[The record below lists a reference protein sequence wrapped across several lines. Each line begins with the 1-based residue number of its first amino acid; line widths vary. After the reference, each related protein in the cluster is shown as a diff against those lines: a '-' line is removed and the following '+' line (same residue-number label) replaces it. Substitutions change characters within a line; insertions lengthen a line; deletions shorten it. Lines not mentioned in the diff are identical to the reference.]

1 MLPEPGQAQVWPKHG
16 AVHRDSKRFALQASQ
31 SEADCHSSLGLLHSR
46 MLALCRGERVQLR
59 AAGVGDLGLAA
70 IAHLATLEELYID
83 SRLFTDQGL
92 KAISTLSALRCLD
105 VFGARISDAGCV
117 HFRHGPQELQCP

>member
-1 MLPEPGQAQVWPKHG
+1 M
-16 AVHRDSKRFALQASQ
+16 VH
-31 SEADCHSSLGLLHSR
+31 
-46 MLALCRGERVQLR
+46 

-70 IAHLATLEELYID
+70 IAHLTSLQELYID

-92 KAISTLSALRCLD
+92 KAIFSLTELRCLD

-117 HFRHGPQELQCP
+117 HFR

>member
-1 MLPEPGQAQVWPKHG
+1 MVLMLPNLVRAFGGLPIVR
-16 AVHRDSKRFALQASQ
+16 VH
-31 SEADCHSSLGLLHSR
+31 LH
-46 MLALCRGERVQLR
+46 

-70 IAHLATLEELYID
+70 IAHLATLKELYID

-92 KAISTLSALRCLD
+92 KAISTLTELRCLD

-117 HFRHGPQELQCP
+117 HFRHGSQAARVFMTDHVASTLLQPHYSHPLQLYSF